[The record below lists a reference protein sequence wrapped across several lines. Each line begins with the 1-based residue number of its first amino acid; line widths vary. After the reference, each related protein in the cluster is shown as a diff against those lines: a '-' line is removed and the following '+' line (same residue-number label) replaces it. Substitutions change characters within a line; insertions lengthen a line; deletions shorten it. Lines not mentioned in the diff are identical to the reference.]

1 MITHIII
8 CTAKRSTRLRM
19 NPDGERSDNKLTQ
32 VIQVFLAREFPDFIV
47 QQRQERSRK
56 LHVTLT
62 RVEDRLTYRIAV
74 ARHFLDSHT
83 WPIEIETFLEH
94 HDLVRKIMACG
105 GRTIIVDNIG
115 VHFGKG

>member
-8 CTAKRSTRLRM
+8 RGHSSTRQRM
-19 NPDGERSDNKLTQ
+19 NPEGQRPDNKPTQ
-32 VIQVFLAREFPDFIV
+32 VIQEFLAREFPDFIV

-62 RVEDRLTYRIAV
+62 RVEDRVTYRIAV
-74 ARHFLDSHT
+74 AGHFLDFHT

-94 HDLVRKIMACG
+94 HDLVRKVMECG
-105 GRTIIVDNIG
+105 GRTVIVDNIG